1 MFEIERIFTNY
12 NFIKRTE
19 NLKINVNQVEQ
30 KVDFL
35 LPSDYIFYAEN
46 YIENESF
53 IGNEY
58 VKLWDFNEILKLN
71 TEYEITEN
79 FENIIAIGGNGSSEL
94 IVIEFIK
101 SEEYRIVLVPAFD
114 FAKINWIEIG
124 NSFADFFHR
133 LENGKNWFY
142 LCKF

>member
-142 LCKF
+142 

>member
-1 MFEIERIFTNY
+1 MFEIERIFTNC
-12 NFIKRTE
+12 NFIKRNE
-19 NLKINVNQVEQ
+19 NLKISISQVEQ
-30 KVDFL
+30 NINFS
-35 LPSDYIFYAEN
+35 LPVDYIFYAKN

-79 FENIIAIGGNGSSEL
+79 CKKIIAIGGNGSSEL

-101 SEEYRIVLVPAFD
+101 YEEYRIVLVPAFD

-142 LCKF
+142 

>member
-133 LENGKNWFY
+133 LENGKNWFD
-142 LCKF
+142 

>member
-94 IVIEFIK
+94 ILIEFIK

-133 LENGKNWFY
+133 LENGKNWFD
-142 LCKF
+142 

>member
-94 IVIEFIK
+94 ILIEFIK
-101 SEEYRIVLVPAFD
+101 SEEYRIVLVTAYDFD
-114 FAKINWIEIG
+114 KKNWIEIG

-133 LENGKNWFY
+133 LENGKNWFD
-142 LCKF
+142 